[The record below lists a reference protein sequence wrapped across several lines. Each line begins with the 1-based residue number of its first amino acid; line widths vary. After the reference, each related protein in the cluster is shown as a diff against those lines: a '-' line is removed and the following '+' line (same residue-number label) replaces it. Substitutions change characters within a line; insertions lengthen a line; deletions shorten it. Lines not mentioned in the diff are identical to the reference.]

1 MLVKLLTKVF
11 GSRNDRTL
19 RRMRKVVEQ
28 INRMEPDMEKLSDDE
43 LKAKTNEFRARLEKG
58 ESLESLIPEAF
69 AVVREASKRVF
80 GMRHFDV
87 QLLGGMVLNDRCIAE
102 MRTGEGKTL
111 TATLPAYLNAL
122 SGRGVHVVTVNDY
135 LAQRDAE
142 NNRPLFEFLG
152 LSIGIN
158 LPGMPAPAKR
168 EAYAADITYGT
179 NNEYGFDY
187 LRDNMAFSP
196 EERVQR
202 KLHYALVD
210 EVDSILIDEA
220 RTPLIISG
228 PAEDSSE
235 MYIKVNKLIPKL
247 IRQEKEDSDTFK
259 GEGHFS
265 VDEKAR
271 QVHLTERG
279 LILIEEMLVEA
290 GIMDEGESL
299 YSPTNIM
306 LMHHVTAALR
316 AHVLFTRDVDYIVED
331 GEVIIVD
338 EHTGRTMQGRR
349 WSDGLHQAVEAKE
362 GVEIQNENQT
372 LASITFQNYFRLYEK
387 LAGMTGTADTEAFEF
402 SSIYKLDTIVVPT
415 NRPMIRKDMPDLVYM
430 TEKEKIGA
438 IIEDIRERTAK
449 GQPVLVGTISIEKSE
464 VVSHELTKAGIEHK
478 VLNAKFHAMEADIV
492 AQAGQ
497 SGAVTIATNM
507 AGRGTDIVLGGS
519 WQAEV
524 ALLEEPTEEQIEAIK
539 AAWKVR
545 HDAVL
550 AAGGLHI
557 IGTERHESRR
567 IDNQLRGRS
576 GRQGDA
582 GSSRFYLSMEDALMR
597 IFASDRVSGMM
608 RKLGMKEGEAIEHP
622 WVTKAIAN
630 AQRKVESRNFDIRKQ
645 LLEYDDVANDQRRAI
660 YSQRNEL
667 LDVSDVSE
675 TIASI
680 REDVFKST
688 IDNYITPQSL
698 EEEWDIQGLEERL
711 KNDFDLE
718 MPIAQWLDKEPELHE
733 ETLRERILENAKEQ
747 YQRKEEVVGSEM
759 MRNFE
764 KGVMLQTLDS
774 LWKEH
779 LAAMDYL
786 RQGIHLRGYAQK
798 DPKQEYKR
806 ESFNMFATMLESLKY
821 EVISVLSKVQVRM
834 PEEVEALEQQRR
846 EEAERLAQHQQ
857 LSHHDENALV
867 TEDPNAPATAERKVG
882 RNDPCP
888 CGSGKKYKQCHG
900 RLQ

>member
-1 MLVKLLTKVF
+1 MLIKLLTKIF
-11 GSRNDRTL
+11 GSSNDRTL
-19 RRMRKVVEQ
+19 RRMRKAVEQ
-28 INRMEPDMEKLSDDE
+28 INKMEADFVKLSDDE
-43 LKAKTNEFRARLEKG
+43 LKAKTVEFRARLEKG
-58 ESLESLIPEAF
+58 EELESLIPEAF
-69 AVVREASKRVF
+69 ATVREASKRLF

-122 SGRGVHVVTVNDY
+122 SGKGVHVVTVNDY

-202 KLHYALVD
+202 KLNYALVD

-235 MYIKVNKLIPKL
+235 LYIKVNKIIPNL
-247 IRQEKEDSDTFK
+247 IRQEKEDSDSFQ

-279 LILIEEMLVEA
+279 LVAVEELMVSE
-290 GIMDEGESL
+290 GIMAEGESL
-299 YSPTNIM
+299 YSPGNIM
-306 LMHHVTAALR
+306 MMHHVTAALR
-316 AHVLFTRDVDYIVED
+316 AHVLFTRDVDYIVKE

-362 GVEIQNENQT
+362 GVDIQNENQT
-372 LASITFQNYFRLYEK
+372 LASITFQNYFRLYNK

-402 SSIYKLDTIVVPT
+402 SSIYKLDTIVIPT
-415 NRPMIRKDMPDLVYM
+415 NRPMVRKDLSDLVYM
-430 TEKEKIGA
+430 TEMEKIGA
-438 IIEDIRERTAK
+438 IIEDIRERTAN

-464 VVSHELTKAGIEHK
+464 VVSNELTRAGIKHE
-478 VLNAKFHAMEADIV
+478 VLNAKFHAREADIV
-492 AQAGQ
+492 SQAGQ
-497 SGAVTIATNM
+497 PGAVTIATNM

-519 WQAEV
+519 WQAEIA
-524 ALLEEPTEEQIEAIK
+524 ALEDASAEQIEAIK
-539 AAWKVR
+539 AAWKIR

-550 AAGGLHI
+550 ASGGLHI

-576 GRQGDA
+576 GRQGDN

-597 IFASDRVSGMM
+597 IFASDRVTNMM
-608 RKLGMKEGEAIEHP
+608 RKLGMKPGEAIEHP

-680 REDVFKST
+680 REDVYKTTLDS
-688 IDNYITPQSL
+688 YIPPQSM
-698 EEEWDIQGLEERL
+698 EEMWDIAGLQERL
-711 KNDFDLE
+711 SNEFDLTL
-718 MPIAQWLDKEPELHE
+718 PIADWLVAEPNLHE
-733 ETLRERILENAKEQ
+733 ETLRERIVQHAQEQ
-747 YQRKEEVVGSEM
+747 YQHKEEVVGVEM

-806 ESFNMFATMLESLKY
+806 ESFAMFAAMLETLKY
-821 EVISVLSKVQVRM
+821 EVVSTLSKVQVRM
-834 PEEVEALEQQRR
+834 PEEVEQMEEQRR
-846 EEAERLAQHQQ
+846 QESERLAQQQQ
-857 LSHHDENALV
+857 LSHVDAD
-867 TEDPNAPATAERKVG
+867 TEAAQSLAEQSGERKVG

-900 RLQ
+900 RLA